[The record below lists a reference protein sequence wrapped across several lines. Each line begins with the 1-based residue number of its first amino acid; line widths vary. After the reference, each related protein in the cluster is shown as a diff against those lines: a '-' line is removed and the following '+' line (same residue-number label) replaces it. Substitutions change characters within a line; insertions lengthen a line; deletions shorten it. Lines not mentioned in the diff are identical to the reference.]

1 MEEEVTVLRVEPL
14 TAALLTIRLASPH
27 HAFSLAR
34 SVTTRQPGS
43 VFWLRERLASHDPYC
58 HTPALPPSLLFT
70 LLPSHTQVRLLEGL
84 FKIKFLLHNPLSLS
98 HSPFHQIEAVAD
110 FLAGVLTTPEF
121 LSSRAVHLY
130 LQTSL
135 TLHQIE
141 ENLAGLRDDEVAS
154 FPLVDKR
161 ENSR

>member
-1 MEEEVTVLRVEPL
+1 M
-14 TAALLTIRLASPH
+14 
-27 HAFSLAR
+27 
-34 SVTTRQPGS
+34 
-43 VFWLRERLASHDPYC
+43 
-58 HTPALPPSLLFT
+58 
-70 LLPSHTQVRLLEGL
+70 
-84 FKIKFLLHNPLSLS
+84 
-98 HSPFHQIEAVAD
+98 
-110 FLAGVLTTPEF
+110 LTTPEF

-135 TLHQIE
+135 SLHQIE